1 MINQAVIEGRLG
13 KDPEV
18 KSFGSTS
25 LVKFSIAHREAWKDK
40 QSGEWKEKIS
50 WFNVESRNNV
60 DKLSNQLRKGD
71 LVVCAGKVVVESW
84 TNPDTNQKSNFVKFV
99 ANSINKLEAANRD
112 SSNGYTNNN
121 ANSNDGESDDLPF

>member
-18 KSFGSTS
+18 KSFGNGS

-40 QSGEWKEKIS
+40 KTDEWKEKIS
-50 WFNVESRNNV
+50 WFNVESKYNV
-60 DKLSNQLRKGD
+60 DKLANQLRKGD
-71 LVVCAGKVVVESW
+71 LVVCSGKVVVDSW

-99 ANSINKLEAANRD
+99 ANSISKLEVPNKTEAG
-112 SSNGYTNNN
+112 S
-121 ANSNDGESDDLPF
+121 NSNNDDLPF